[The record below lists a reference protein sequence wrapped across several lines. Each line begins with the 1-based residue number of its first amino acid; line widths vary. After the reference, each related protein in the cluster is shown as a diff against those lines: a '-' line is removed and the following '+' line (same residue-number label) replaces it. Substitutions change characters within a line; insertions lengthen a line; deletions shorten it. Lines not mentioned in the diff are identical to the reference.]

1 MRYLLTLFVMCAAV
15 MGQEQYDGTNDHISG
30 LTLPNTSIFT
40 VCFTMKRDLGNLRPA
55 YYSDNILKFG
65 SGNIGRMSISYV
77 SDPSWLRAWPNRTN
91 VVGYALG
98 IPVALGE
105 CYSCAVVSSA
115 DGVKVYID
123 GVLRGTTTVDKI
135 TWSLNTVTRIAST
148 WTGGDE
154 AGGGNYFFDGFLEDF
169 RIYTRALSASEPAEI
184 YALPWSLADDPA
196 LVLRMCIVTNDTGT
210 ALTGVARNY
219 GTGADGAYKN
229 SPTAAQP
236 HIQTEKPLTM
246 ELP

>member
-1 MRYLLTLFVMCAAV
+1 MCAAV

-40 VCFTMKRDLGNLRPA
+40 VCFTMKRDTGNLRPA
-55 YYSDNILKFG
+55 YFADNILKFG
-65 SGNIGRMSISYV
+65 SGNIGRMGISYV
-77 SDPSWLRAWPNRTN
+77 ANPSWFRVWPNTTN
-91 VVGYALG
+91 SAEYSIV
-98 IPVALGE
+98 IPVVIGE
-105 CYSCAVVSSA
+105 CYSCAVVSSTN
-115 DGVKVYID
+115 GVKAYID

-169 RIYTRALSASEPAEI
+169 RIYTRALTASEISEI
-184 YALPWSLADDPA
+184 YNRPWALADDPA
-196 LVLRMCIVTNDTGT
+196 LVLRTCIVTNDTGT

-219 GTGADGAYKN
+219 GTGADGTYSN
-229 SPTAAQP
+229 SPTVAQP
-236 HIQTEKPLTM
+236 HVQTEKPLTM